1 MSSVGSVWH
10 WVGFLSLVLFLL
22 SLDLFVFQRK
32 SHAVSAKEALSWS
45 AFWILLAIC
54 FGGLVYKWFGPRLAM
69 EYYAGYVIEKALSV
83 DNLFVFLVIFGYFR
97 VPKELQHRV
106 LYWGI
111 LGALVLRAV
120 FILAGAALVQQFH
133 FVLYLFGAF
142 LVFTGIRL
150 LFGNDKEA
158 DPSQGIVIVTIQK
171 WIPTTSDYRGN
182 SFFVREGGRWLATP
196 LFLVLIVIET
206 TDLVFAVDSIPAIF
220 GISRD
225 PFIVFSS
232 NIFAIL
238 GLRSL
243 YFALAIVMEKFH
255 YLKVALAF
263 VLVFVGVKMLIAEL
277 YKVPIGV
284 SLSLILGLLVGSA
297 LLSVLRPPRPAVEES
312 SGPD

>member
-1 MSSVGSVWH
+1 MTSVGSIWH
-10 WVGFLSLVLFLL
+10 WVGFLALVLFLL

-32 SHAVSAKEALSWS
+32 SHVVSAKEALSWS
-45 AFWILLAIC
+45 GFWILLAIG
-54 FGGLVYKWFGPRLAM
+54 FGGLVYKWFGARLAM

-120 FILAGAALVQQFH
+120 FILAGAALVQKFH
-133 FVLYLFGAF
+133 FVLYFFGAF
-142 LVFTGIRL
+142 LVFTGVK
-150 LFGNDKEA
+150 LFLGDDKEGDA
-158 DPSQGIVIVTIQK
+158 GESFVIRTIQK

-182 SFFVREGGRWLATP
+182 SFFVREGSRWLATP

-225 PFIVFSS
+225 PFIIFSS

-238 GLRSL
+238 GL
-243 YFALAIVMEKFH
+243 
-255 YLKVALAF
+255 
-263 VLVFVGVKMLIAEL
+263 
-277 YKVPIGV
+277 
-284 SLSLILGLLVGSA
+284 
-297 LLSVLRPPRPAVEES
+297 S
-312 SGPD
+312 SR

>member
-1 MSSVGSVWH
+1 MTSVGSLWH
-10 WVGFLSLVLFLL
+10 WVGFLTLVLFLL

-32 SHAVSAKEALSWS
+32 AHVVRAKEALSWS
-45 AFWILLAIC
+45 AFWILLAIA

-83 DNLFVFLVIFGYFR
+83 DNLFVFLLIFGYFR

-142 LVFTGIRL
+142 LVFTGGKL
-150 LFGNDKEA
+150 LFGGGEEA
-158 DPSQGIVIVTIQK
+158 DPSQGIVVRTIQK
-171 WIPTTSDYRGN
+171 WIPTTPDYRGTA
-182 SFFVREGGRWLATP
+182 FFVREGSRWLATP

-255 YLKVALAF
+255 LLKIALAF
-263 VLVFVGVKMLIAEL
+263 ILMFVGLKMLVVDF
-277 YKVPIGV
+277 YKVPIAV

-297 LLSVLRPPRPAVEES
+297 VLSMIFPQRPAREGDSE
-312 SGPD
+312 

>member
-1 MSSVGSVWH
+1 MSSVGSLWH

-32 SHAVSAKEALSWS
+32 SHVVSAKEALSWS
-45 AFWILLAIC
+45 AFWILLAIG
-54 FGGLVYKWFGPRLAM
+54 FGGLVYKWFGSRLAM
-69 EYYAGYVIEKALSV
+69 EYFAGYVIEKALSV

-133 FVLYLFGAF
+133 FVLYFFGAF
-142 LVFTGIRL
+142 LVFTGIKL
-150 LFGNDKEA
+150 LVGNDEEG
-158 DPSQGIVIVTIQK
+158 DPGESLVIRTIQK

-182 SFFVREGGRWLATP
+182 SFFVREGSRWLATP

-263 VLVFVGVKMLIAEL
+263 VLVFVGVKMLIADF
-277 YKVPIGV
+277 YKVPIGA

-297 LLSVLRPPRPAVEES
+297 VLSVLRPPRPAREES
-312 SGPD
+312 SD

>member
-1 MSSVGSVWH
+1 
-10 WVGFLSLVLFLL
+10 
-22 SLDLFVFQRK
+22 
-32 SHAVSAKEALSWS
+32 
-45 AFWILLAIC
+45 
-54 FGGLVYKWFGPRLAM
+54 
-69 EYYAGYVIEKALSV
+69 
-83 DNLFVFLVIFGYFR
+83 VFLVIFGYFR

-120 FILAGAALVQQFH
+120 FILAGAALVQKFH
-133 FVLYLFGAF
+133 FVLYFFGAF
-142 LVFTGIRL
+142 LVFTGVK
-150 LFGNDKEA
+150 LFLGKDEEG
-158 DPSQGIVIVTIQK
+158 DPSESFVIRTIQK

-182 SFFVREGGRWLATP
+182 SFFGREGSRWLATP

-225 PFIVFSS
+225 PFIIFSS

-263 VLVFVGVKMLIAEL
+263 VLIFVGVKMLIAEL

-284 SLSLILGLLVGSA
+284 SLGVILGLLVGA
-297 LLSVLRPPRPAVEES
+297 MGLSMLRPPKVSIKERV
-312 SGPD
+312 D